1 MVFVLKSF
9 LKMTLPLVWVAAVVG
24 VLPASAQTT
33 RRVGAA
39 PASCCAAPTVA
50 FAKLGSRAAFRG
62 NHLSPRPFHF
72 TGAGEAVTFPVAG
85 GAEGHGYLVKSA
97 KPSTKYLF
105 VIHEWW
111 GLNDYIKREAARYAE
126 EMPDVN
132 VLAVDLYDGAIATD
146 ADAAG
151 KLMQAVKPERA
162 MAILTGAKTYAGA
175 KAKIG
180 AVGWCFGGGWS
191 LQTALLNG
199 AQAAGCVMYYG
210 QPEADAA
217 KLANLRTPVL
227 GIFATQDKW
236 ISPKV
241 VADFEAAMKKAGKT
255 LTVKSYDADH
265 AFANPSNPKYTKEF
279 AEDAHSRALAFL
291 RTQLGVTK

>member
-1 MVFVLKSF
+1 VLTSF
-9 LKMTLPLVWVAAVVG
+9 LRTSLLTAAAALLG
-24 VLPASAQTT
+24 FLPATAQSTLKKTT
-33 RRVGAA
+33 A

-62 NHLSPRPFHF
+62 NHLSPRPYHF
-72 TGAGEAVTFPVAG
+72 QGAGASVTFPVAG

-111 GLNDYIKREAARYAE
+111 GLNDYIKREVARYAE

-146 ADAAG
+146 PDAAG

-162 MAILTGAKTYAGA
+162 AAILTGAKTFAGA
-175 KAKIG
+175 KARIG
-180 AVGWCFGGGWS
+180 SVGWCFGGGWS
-191 LQTALLNG
+191 LQTALLNSS
-199 AQAAGCVMYYG
+199 QAAGCVMYYG
-210 QPEADAA
+210 MPETDAA
-217 KLANLRTPVL
+217 KLAKLRTPVL
-227 GIFATQDKW
+227 GIFATQDQW

-265 AFANPSNPKYTKEF
+265 AFANPSNPKYSKEF

-291 RTQLGVTK
+291 RTQLEGK